1 MRILYPLSETTPS
14 YGGIGAYTYK
24 IIHELVKKY
33 PDYEAV
39 IVTSNQLHK
48 DTFVDYFKDNRK
60 VKIRSL
66 FEHNYEQIFR
76 RDFQFQIKLALKINR
91 IIKNEKIDLIH
102 HQTGHSDMFFS
113 LPLLGNLPTI
123 MTSHGDIS
131 ALLKAWKNVELQNIN
146 EKMNYRL
153 GKILYHEEKYMYKK
167 SDVITPVADHV
178 RLNIIKNYQIPQDK
192 IKTINNFVDPEQF
205 YFHPGEFTQPYKI
218 GFIGRPYYIKGF
230 YNLIEC
236 INKNTNKE
244 LFEWHLVTDSKL
256 AKKLIKTERNIK
268 YYDSIPQSELSKF
281 YDPLD
286 FMFIPSYSEA
296 CPTVLLES
304 LMKGKYC
311 IVRDLM
317 GTQEILSNCTSDIF
331 KDSSQVDFLDITK
344 NFTDSKTNLMENLK
358 ENREIIKRRYSITKI
373 LDDVYKLYKSY
384 C

>member
-48 DTFVDYFKDNRK
+48 DTFADYFKDNGK

-153 GKILYHEEKYMYKK
+153 GKILYQEEKYMYKK

-178 RLNIIKNYQIPQDK
+178 RLNIIKNYQIPPDK
-192 IKTINNFVDPEQF
+192 IKTVNNFVDPEQF

-230 YNLIEC
+230 YDLIEC
-236 INKNTNKE
+236 INENTNKE

-256 AKKLIKTERNIK
+256 AQKLIKTERNIK

-331 KDSSQVDFLDITK
+331 KDSHQVDFLDITK
-344 NFTDSKTNLMENLK
+344 NFTDHKTNLMENLK